1 MMAPLMNHRV
11 TTVCAIA
18 LAFVLL
24 SCSNEVTSTNRHPVP
39 KPVAGDGIA
48 DTGEAE
54 KGPTGGES
62 SAVFGETDA
71 ASGSDLADILGLTEK
86 KSGYS
91 SKGKID
97 PFKSLY
103 AEKENKDPGFADPKG
118 KEKPALSPVNDCG
131 VTPLT
136 QVGLEQLN
144 LVAILK
150 GVSGDYALV
159 EDASG
164 KGYVLKDR
172 VCIGIHSGRV
182 AKIQSDTVIIQER
195 FQDLEFVDGEWRPAG
210 ILTRELELT
219 FPRRNG
225 V

>member
-1 MMAPLMNHRV
+1 MEPVMNHR
-11 TTVCAIA
+11 TTIVCAIA

-24 SCSNEVTSTNRHPVP
+24 SCSGEEESPQRHAVS
-39 KPVAGDGIA
+39 KPVAVDGIA
-48 DTGEAE
+48 DVEATGRGAV
-54 KGPTGGES
+54 GEQS
-62 SAVFGETDA
+62 STVFGETEA
-71 ASGSDLADILGLTEK
+71 AGSDSTDIFRVAEK

-91 SKGKID
+91 SEDKID

-103 AEKENKDPGFADPKG
+103 AEKQDPEPGFKDERRT
-118 KEKPALSPVNDCG
+118 EKPALSPVDNCG

-136 QVGLEQLN
+136 QVGLEQLK
-144 LVAILK
+144 LVAIMR
-150 GVSGDYALV
+150 GGAGDYALV

-182 AKIQSDTVIIQER
+182 AEIQPDTVVVQER
-195 FQDLEFVDGEWRPAG
+195 FQDLELVDGEWQPAG
-210 ILTRELELT
+210 ILTRERKLT
-219 FPRRNG
+219 FPRGNG